1 MRPAVKVARIAG
13 ASRHSRLETEPK
25 VLSDSDKTCELLIIQ
40 EKQCY
45 FLFFLLYHPSSFNE
59 APMRANKVLASHSPV
74 RLSFHLHAC
83 THPQRIF

>member
-1 MRPAVKVARIAG
+1 MRPAVKVAIIAG

-45 FLFFLLYHPSSFNE
+45 FLYPACVEITRMLEMKNFIIIAFFSALPSFQ
-59 APMRANKVLASHSPV
+59 
-74 RLSFHLHAC
+74 F
-83 THPQRIF
+83 